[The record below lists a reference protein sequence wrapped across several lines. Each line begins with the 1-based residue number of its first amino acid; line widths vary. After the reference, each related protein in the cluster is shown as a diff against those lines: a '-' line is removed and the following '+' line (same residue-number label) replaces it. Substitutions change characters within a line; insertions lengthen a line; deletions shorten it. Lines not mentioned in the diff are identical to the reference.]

1 MIRAGNATS
10 ALASAYRPLFS
21 TARAR
26 RLVTTSLIGR
36 LSTGVYPIPL
46 VLLIQGTT
54 HSFAL
59 AGVAE
64 SVNLATAAL
73 TGPARG
79 RALDKWG
86 SRHAIPPIALARAG
100 AVGAMW
106 PVASSRSTWAV
117 VLVAAAAG
125 LAAPALPTAMRLQ
138 WRQLLGREDP
148 RLARAYAFESLAQV
162 SLFVAGP
169 LVAAG
174 GIAALGAGATLAAT
188 GGLLL
193 VGALPFAAL
202 AVEDRAQRPA
212 HRRARVSPVRIAGVR
227 TLVITTVIAD
237 AALGVV
243 DIAVIAF
250 AKHHGNPSAAGLL
263 LAIFCLASVIGGAAY
278 GARHWSIPPRLRLA
292 AIMALAALLY
302 LPLATASSIAQLAGL
317 LALAGAP
324 FAAQW
329 TTGYLA
335 LDDVADAQ
343 TAGEAMSWISA
354 ANATGVGVG
363 YAVAG
368 AIIQHADAT
377 DAFLAAAVLLVI
389 ATLTVLAR
397 QGTLALGGGHRRGSQ
412 SGADLPS
419 GSLARSGVRRSRSGS
434 SPDPG

>member
-1 MIRAGNATS
+1 MS
-10 ALASAYRPLFS
+10 ALASAYRPLFF

-26 RLVTTSLIGR
+26 WLVMTSLIGR

-46 VLLIQGTT
+46 ILLIQGTT
-54 HSFAL
+54 RSFVL

-86 SRHAIPPIALARAG
+86 SRRAIPPMALARAA
-100 AVGAMW
+100 AVGAIW

-117 VLVAAAAG
+117 LLVAAVAG

-138 WRQLLGREDP
+138 WRQLLGREDA

-169 LVAAG
+169 LVAAA
-174 GIAALGAGATLAAT
+174 GIAALGPGATVAAS

-193 VGALPFAAL
+193 LGALPFAAL
-202 AVEDRAQRPA
+202 AIEDRARPPA
-212 HRRARVSPVRIAGVR
+212 HRRARISPVRIAGVR
-227 TLVITTVIAD
+227 TLVIATVIAD
-237 AALGVV
+237 AALGVI
-243 DIAVIAF
+243 DLAVIAF

-263 LAIFCLASVIGGAAY
+263 LAIFCLASIIGGAAY
-278 GARHWSIPPRLRLA
+278 GARHWSSPPRLRLA
-292 AIMALAALLY
+292 GIVALSAALY
-302 LPLATASSIAQLAGL
+302 LPLAIASSIAQLAGL

-329 TTGYLA
+329 TTSYLA
-335 LDDVADAQ
+335 LDEIAHAQ

-354 ANATGVGVG
+354 ANATGVGIG

-368 AIIQHADAT
+368 AIIQNADAA
-377 DAFLAAAVLLVI
+377 DAFLAAAALL
-389 ATLTVLAR
+389 ALAALTILTR
-397 QGTLALGGGHRRGSQ
+397 QGTLA
-412 SGADLPS
+412 
-419 GSLARSGVRRSRSGS
+419 ARTAA
-434 SPDPG
+434 